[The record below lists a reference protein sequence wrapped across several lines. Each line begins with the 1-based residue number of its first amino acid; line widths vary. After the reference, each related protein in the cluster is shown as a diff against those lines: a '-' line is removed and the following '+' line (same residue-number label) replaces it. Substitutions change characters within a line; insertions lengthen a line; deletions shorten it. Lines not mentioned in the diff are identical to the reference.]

1 MSGDAGVS
9 IYPLFPRDLSTFS
22 GAGIYASYRSLIYV
36 QSRSGPDGVRFCRYF
51 HTRIS
56 LDTRITIR
64 YAR

>member
-22 GAGIYASYRSLIYV
+22 GAGISHHRSLIYV